1 MFDMASSASG
11 DSVFLTL
18 RVNPVTVRYPI
29 RATSLAT
36 VSYQPN
42 DRRSRMGLHFRLKYL
57 PMRDHYTDFSREYIA
72 DLCPMTAAFGYRFAD
87 SARRLRLDGR

>member
-1 MFDMASSASG
+1 
-11 DSVFLTL
+11 
-18 RVNPVTVRYPI
+18 
-29 RATSLAT
+29 
-36 VSYQPN
+36 
-42 DRRSRMGLHFRLKYL
+42 MGLHFRLKYL